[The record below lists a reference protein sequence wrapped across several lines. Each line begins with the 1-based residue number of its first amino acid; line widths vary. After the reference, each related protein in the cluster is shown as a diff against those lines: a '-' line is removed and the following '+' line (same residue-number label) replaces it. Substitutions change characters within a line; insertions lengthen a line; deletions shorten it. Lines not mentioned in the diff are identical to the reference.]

1 MFEKVAQ
8 KKLAQNKLATSH
20 ARRGLTLVEVVTS
33 IAILS
38 TMLVMLLVGYARHM
52 RQIQQASRLQR
63 AVELSD
69 HLLADWF
76 RDDVPIIEHRLGAFV
91 DDSDYSWRLTARP
104 VSTGR
109 LGGQV
114 VQLQTFFV
122 ADKDQTPVLTV
133 ELLID
138 RAAENQAGTQ

>member
-1 MFEKVAQ
+1 MFEKIA
-8 KKLAQNKLATSH
+8 KPKLTTSN
-20 ARRGLTLVEVVTS
+20 APRGLTLVEVVTS

-38 TMLVMLLVGYARHM
+38 TMLVMLLVGYARHT
-52 RQIQQASRLQR
+52 RQIQRASRLQT

-76 RDDVPIIEHRLGAFV
+76 RDDVPITDHQLGTFD
-91 DDSDYSWRLTARP
+91 DDSDYSWRLSIKP

-114 VQLQTFFV
+114 VQLQTFFL
-122 ADKDQTPVLTV
+122 ADENQAPVLTV
-133 ELLID
+133 ELLLD
-138 RAAENQAGTQ
+138 RAAPDQGNTP